1 MGGSKRPKTRRQDPQ
16 PDPVP
21 MDVEALEKQRSQ
33 RRQKLRIFGRSGT
46 ILTQGLGGDA
56 KSGTLLGGSA

>member
-1 MGGSKRPKTRRQDPQ
+1 MGGSKRAKTPKRQDPQ

-21 MDVEALEKQRSQ
+21 LDVEALEKQRSQ

-46 ILTQGLGGDA
+46 ILTQGLGGG
-56 KSGTLLGGSA
+56 GTLLGGTE